1 MLEHWGLMYSEG
13 YIVMKREGEDW
24 SGRIKLEEG
33 RKRGAREGM
42 CGGINNIKGHLR
54 DHMKT

>member
-1 MLEHWGLMYSEG
+1 MLEHLELMYLAG

-24 SGRIKLEEG
+24 SRRIKLEVG
-33 RKRGAREGM
+33 WNRGAREGIWR
-42 CGGINNIKGHLR
+42 GTNNIKGHLR